1 MIKSLITDS
10 VLKVVAPSGIVL
22 DPCARQCC
30 NLHIKFVTL
39 DFGLAPYVRSPG
51 PRLLAALDHRCM
63 DACWHVA
70 VECVVGFVHETKTDK
85 SSR

>member
-39 DFGLAPYVRSPG
+39 DFGFAPYVRSPG
-51 PRLLAALDHRCM
+51 PRLLAA
-63 DACWHVA
+63 HVA